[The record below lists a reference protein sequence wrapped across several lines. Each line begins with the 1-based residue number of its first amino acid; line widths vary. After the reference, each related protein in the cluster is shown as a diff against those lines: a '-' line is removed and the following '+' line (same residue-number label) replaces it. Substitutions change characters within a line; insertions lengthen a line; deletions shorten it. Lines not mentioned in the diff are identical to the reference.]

1 KIPERYVYSTVNT
14 EVQDRLATISQQILS
29 TSRLLKVIDT
39 FGLYKEERKRMVQEE
54 VIEQMRKDIKITLE
68 KGWTQ
73 NRPGAFRIGY
83 EGRNTAIITEV
94 TNQIANLFIEENL
107 RTRERQ
113 AEGTAD
119 FIDSQLAEAKKN
131 LDDLEAKVSKYKLA
145 HNGELPEQESALSD
159 ALS

>member
-1 KIPERYVYSTVNT
+1 MAANKVSQRSEYSALTIARVLWKDKAWVAAIVIVCGLISAVIVYALPAVYRAEAVILVESQKIPERYVYSTVNT

-83 EGRNTAIITEV
+83 EGRNPAIITEV
-94 TNQIANLFIEENL
+94 TN
-107 RTRERQ
+107 
-113 AEGTAD
+113 
-119 FIDSQLAEAKKN
+119 
-131 LDDLEAKVSKYKLA
+131 
-145 HNGELPEQESALSD
+145 
-159 ALS
+159 